1 MLFKNTIYKK
11 VKVKLKVKLKVIT
24 FQYLEHLFYLHL
36 RTFKTPIL

>member
-24 FQYLEHLFYLHL
+24 FQYLEHLFYL
-36 RTFKTPIL
+36 I